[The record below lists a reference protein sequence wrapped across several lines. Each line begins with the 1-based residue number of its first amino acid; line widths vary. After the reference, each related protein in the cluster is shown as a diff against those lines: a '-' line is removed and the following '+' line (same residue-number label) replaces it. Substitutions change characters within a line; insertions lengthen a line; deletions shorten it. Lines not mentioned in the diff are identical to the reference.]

1 MVVALVPVVVAL
13 AATVAPAS
21 GATAPLRCSTS
32 GRTVVANGA
41 ARVFSRTRRLRY
53 HGRRTRVTAFYAC
66 LRADRRVFRLRKP
79 SGGSLVNVPGD
90 CSEKAWLA
98 RLSVR
103 YASFMHAGCDSQSV
117 ELTVWDLAARRV
129 SFDLD
134 LDEGV
139 DPVDCE
145 VSSEGGV
152 AWVDDATDW
161 VTKADG
167 EGTARIG
174 RAPDGRIS
182 IRDTTLSWREGGEV
196 RTYRLVGAAPP
207 DLGR

>member
-1 MVVALVPVVVAL
+1 MVVALVPLVVAL
-13 AATVAPAS
+13 AAVAPAS
-21 GATAPLRCSTS
+21 GATPPLRCSTG
-32 GRTVVANGA
+32 GRTVVSNGA
-41 ARVFSRTRRLRY
+41 ARVFSRTRRRPY

-66 LRADRRVFRLRKP
+66 LRADRRVFRLRK
-79 SGGSLVNVPGD
+79 SFGGPLLKTPGT
-90 CSEKAWLA
+90 CGENAWLP

-134 LDEGV
+134 LGEDV
-139 DPVDCE
+139 DPADCE

-152 AWVDDATDW
+152 AWVDDATDA
-161 VTKADG
+161 VMKADG

-174 RAPDGRIS
+174 RADGGRIG
-182 IRDTTLSWREGGEV
+182 IRGTTLTWREGGTV
-196 RTYRLVGAAPP
+196 RTYRLAGAAPP
-207 DLGR
+207 NLSR